1 MSFQNREAFLDQI
14 EEVARAGADAL
25 MPYWRSLEPHQ
36 ISEKSRNDLVTSA
49 DKAAEKAI
57 LDEITSRFP
66 DHAVLAE
73 ESGWTRRRDD
83 RPTWIVDPLDGTT
96 NFVQGIPQFA
106 VSIGVAVN
114 DRVDY
119 GVILDPVKND
129 VFRGGRG
136 LGAHWNGRP
145 CRVAERPSLDG
156 ALLATG
162 FPFRKNELLDAF
174 LAIFREVFPRCK
186 GIRRAG
192 SAALDLAYTACGLYD
207 GFFEFRLSPWDLAA
221 GTLLVEEAGGIVSDM
236 DGGPGFLSTGD
247 IICGTEGIHSAL
259 LEIVQA
265 KKKMWA

>member
-1 MSFQNREAFLDQI
+1 MSFQDRDAFLDQI
-14 EEVARAGADAL
+14 EEVARIGADAL

-36 ISEKSRNDLVTSA
+36 ISEKARNDLVTSA

-57 LDEITSRFP
+57 LAEIKSRFP

-96 NFVQGIPQFA
+96 NFVHGIPQFA
-106 VSIGVAVN
+106 VSIGVAVD
-114 DRVDY
+114 DRVDF

-129 VFRGGRG
+129 VFRGARG
-136 LGAHWNGRP
+136 LGATWNGSP
-145 CRVAERPSLDG
+145 CRVTERPSLDG

-186 GIRRAG
+186 GIRRTG
-192 SAALDLAYTACGLYD
+192 SAALDLAYAACGIYD
-207 GFFEFRLSPWDLAA
+207 GFYEFRLSPWDLAA
-221 GTLLVEEAGGIVSDM
+221 GSLLVEEAGGVVSDM
-236 DGGPGFLSTGD
+236 EGGRDFLSTGD
-247 IICGTEGIHSAL
+247 IVCGAEGVHAEL
-259 LEIVQA
+259 LEAVQA
-265 KKKMWA
+265 ERKLWS